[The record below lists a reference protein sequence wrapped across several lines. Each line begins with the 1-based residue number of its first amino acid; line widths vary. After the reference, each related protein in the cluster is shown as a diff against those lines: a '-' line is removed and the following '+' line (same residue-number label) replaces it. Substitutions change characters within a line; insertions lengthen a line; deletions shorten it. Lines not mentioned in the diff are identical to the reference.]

1 MFQNRIKE
9 IKIDNE
15 EDELEE
21 DFKKFESNN
30 NVSRVMSNQIIV
42 KNISLDSKEN
52 DQTAWIAPIKRKS

>member
-52 DQTAWIAPIKRKS
+52 DKTAWIAPIKRKS